1 MGLQAYKFKS
11 KISQIK
17 WVCWKELQTVQKALP
32 KSLQTGDEP
41 QMTLLMLRT
50 APLNDGLPASTT
62 KLISR
67 TLRKLV
73 AQLETTEVESS
84 PKRYDSKSI
93 CTGKVPKPLRESESD
108 ICISDTL
115 KNN

>member
-1 MGLQAYKFKS
+1 
-11 KISQIK
+11 
-17 WVCWKELQTVQKALP
+17 
-32 KSLQTGDEP
+32 
-41 QMTLLMLRT
+41 MTLLMLRT

-93 CTGKVPKPLRESESD
+93 CTGKVPKPLRESESE

>member
-1 MGLQAYKFKS
+1 
-11 KISQIK
+11 
-17 WVCWKELQTVQKALP
+17 
-32 KSLQTGDEP
+32 
-41 QMTLLMLRT
+41 MTLLMLRT
-50 APLNDGLPASTT
+50 APLNDGLPVSTT

-115 KNN
+115 KNNWMKKATVLGQDQLPRSYTVKTEDGNHLASM